1 MSVCDNIELPLEK
14 LALQKC
20 EPSAALD
27 FKDAGKNM
35 TMHEGIFWE
44 KCRIK

>member
-27 FKDAGKNM
+27 FK
-35 TMHEGIFWE
+35 E
-44 KCRIK
+44 KYDNG